1 MATQEIHW
9 RYLAEHPIFDPEA
22 FLALG
27 TRAEEFGQARPFK
40 HVVIENLFRPEFLKT
55 VHDEFYP
62 PNDPRWHRFKDPG
75 RQVKLMLQSEYQL
88 PPAVKDLIR
97 ELNAEPFLRQLSA
110 LTGIE
115 GLIPDPY
122 LVGGGMHQL
131 QRGGKLAIHADFN
144 KHTLMKLDRRLNL
157 LVYLNEDWPD
167 AYGGHLELW
176 DRDMKACEKRIAP
189 IFNRT
194 VVFLTDDF
202 SYHGNPE
209 PVECPPE
216 RGRKSIALYYY
227 TNGRPAEELSP
238 EGDHTTLFRERPNEV
253 FAEPNALAVTLEQ
266 GLQACLNGLRRSVPR
281 PAIALAKKILR
292 R

>member
-1 MATQEIHW
+1 MAEHEIHW
-9 RYLAEHPIFDPEA
+9 RYLEDHPIFDPEVFRSVSA
-22 FLALG
+22 
-27 TRAEEFGQARPFK
+27 RAEEFQSAKPFK
-40 HVVIENLFRPEFLKT
+40 HLVIENLFRPQFLQA
-55 VHDEFYP
+55 VHDDFYP
-62 PNDPRWHRFKDPG
+62 PNDPRWHRFKDPS

-88 PPAVKDLIR
+88 PPSVKDLIR
-97 ELNAEPFLRQLSA
+97 ELNAEPFLRQLSV

-131 QRGGKLAIHADFN
+131 LRGGKLAVHADFN

-167 AYGGHLELW
+167 DYGGHLELW
-176 DRDMKACEKRIAP
+176 DRDMTRCEKRISP
-189 IFNRT
+189 VFNRT

-202 SYHGNPE
+202 SYHGNPD
-209 PVECPPE
+209 PVNCPEE
-216 RGRKSIALYYY
+216 RGRKSVALYYY

-238 EGDHTTLFRERPNEV
+238 DGDHTTLFRERPDEV
-253 FAEPNALAVTLEQ
+253 FQEPNALLTTMEQ
-266 GLQACLNGLRRSVPR
+266 SWYACVNGLRRSIPR
-281 PAIALAKKILR
+281 PAVALAKKLLR